1 MPVRSIRGCCT
12 ALLVACVWSLSAADP
27 ARDLA
32 AAKGW
37 LKAYQPLVGGWRG
50 VGQPKRGSNV
60 GAWRE
65 TVEIRWDFPQ
75 GDVGL
80 VWTAKESPHWK
91 TAWFTALT
99 AEQYEFRTTHA
110 DDSTRTYRGKRD
122 GDRLVMET
130 AAEGATEVHRATFT
144 FLGDNRWTLLLE
156 RRAVAQSF
164 YQRIGEIGYQR
175 EGTKLAA
182 IDGNGPECVVT
193 GGLGTIAV
201 MHAGKTY
208 YVCCTGCRDAFN
220 ADPEGTLADW
230 AKRKAA
236 KK

>member
-1 MPVRSIRGCCT
+1 MRFRHLRPV
-12 ALLVACVWSLSAADP
+12 LVIVLCSSVWMLAADP
-27 ARDLA
+27 GFDAEA
-32 AAKGW
+32 TKGW

-65 TVEIRWDFPQ
+65 TVEIRWDFPK
-75 GDVGL
+75 GEVGL
-80 VWTAKESPHWK
+80 LWTCKDSPHWK
-91 TAWFTALT
+91 QAWLT
-99 AEQYEFRTTHA
+99 AVTAETYQFKTTHA
-110 DDSTRTYRGKRD
+110 DDAVRIYQGKRE
-122 GDRLVMET
+122 GERLILET
-130 AAEGATEVHRATFT
+130 STEGASEVHRATFT

-156 RRAVAQSF
+156 RRAATQTF

-201 MHAGKTY
+201 THAGKTY